1 MFCLGHISG
10 NTTVKSM
17 NIFFDHITEHFDI
30 EELLVNIYF
39 NLIILPKIGT
49 SLKSLYIKWS
59 GISFILFNG
68 LDCQHPLRERYNCIS
83 PWKASS
89 CLKTLK

>member
-10 NTTVKSM
+10 NTTVKST

-49 SLKSLYIKWS
+49 SLKSLYIK
-59 GISFILFNG
+59 
-68 LDCQHPLRERYNCIS
+68 
-83 PWKASS
+83 
-89 CLKTLK
+89 